1 MRFVP
6 THAHGVLDYLTGLL
20 LIALPWLLGFAQ
32 GGAAQWIP
40 VVLGLGT
47 IVYSLMTDY
56 ELGAMRLI
64 PMPVHLAVDGVGGL
78 FFAASPW
85 LFGFSGQ
92 VWLPFLLI
100 GLFEVMV
107 SLITQHE
114 PADDPA
120 SAGGLV

>member
-1 MRFVP
+1 MRIVP
-6 THAHGVLDYLTGLL
+6 THAHAVIDYLTGLL
-20 LIALPWLLGFAQ
+20 LIALPWLLGFAH
-32 GGAAQWIP
+32 GGIAQWLP
-40 VVLGLGT
+40 VVLGLG
-47 IVYSLMTDY
+47 IIASSLLTDY

-64 PMPVHLAVDGVGGL
+64 PMPVHLALDGAAGCV
-78 FFAASPW
+78 FALAPW
-85 LFGFSGQ
+85 LFGFSDR

-107 SLITQHE
+107 SLITSRT